1 MSKFSKHKWWIVTA
15 LITVPLVAIA
25 AVPNMFSPNTLISS
39 TAVNQ
44 NFSALDARITALET
58 SATAKTSA
66 TTVSGAINP
75 ITTGTGPRNATF
87 TTLGGNPWLVIVSA
101 SAFLGGT
108 AGGPL
113 DLGIALDGVKIGDLQ
128 GYSNEVGSHKAI
140 PTRTFTIPTATI
152 PTPAADT
159 HTIGI
164 SYGNANTMT
173 DQNDYFS
180 VTLVEMH

>member
-1 MSKFSKHKWWIVTA
+1 MSQFSKHRWWIVTA

-25 AVPNMFSPNTLISS
+25 AVPNMFSPNTVISS
-39 TAVNQ
+39 SAVNQ

-66 TTVSGAINP
+66 QTMSGMINP
-75 ITTGTGPRNATF
+75 ITTGTGPRNVMF
-87 TTLGGNPWLVIVSA
+87 TASGVNPWLVIVSA

-113 DLGIALDGVKIGDLQ
+113 DLLIALDGVTLGHLQ
-128 GYSNEVGSHKAI
+128 GYTNEVGSHKAI
-140 PTRTFTIPTATI
+140 PTRTFTVTTPPTAD
-152 PTPAADT
+152 A

-173 DQNDYFS
+173 DQNDYFN
-180 VTLVEMH
+180 VTVVEMH